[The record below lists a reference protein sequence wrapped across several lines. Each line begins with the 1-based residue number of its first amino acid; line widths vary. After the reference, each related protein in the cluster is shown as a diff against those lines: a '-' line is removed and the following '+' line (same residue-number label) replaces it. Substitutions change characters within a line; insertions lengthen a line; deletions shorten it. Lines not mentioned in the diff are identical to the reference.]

1 MKRIEDNNFWN
12 RNGRNEKTCSSSS
25 AFLCVCPYVLPDA
38 LKART
43 SIFMSQPVNSLCIS
57 QLVNVFTNLLFHEK
71 FYDCRFLGS
80 ITIPVIRLRFVMLYI
95 SCILSILLFCHT
107 IFLYISHS
115 VFFAPCCSTQDH
127 ALTITLRTASVALL
141 LAINRLSLDLPVRL
155 WLYSITVPEALILW
169 NPPICPPT
177 K

>member
-1 MKRIEDNNFWN
+1 MKRIEDSNFWN
-12 RNGRNEKTCSSSS
+12 RNKRNEETSSSSS

-43 SIFMSQPVNSLCIS
+43 SIFMSQPLNSLYIW
-57 QLVNVFTNLLFHEK
+57 QLLNVFANLLFHEK
-71 FYDCRFLGS
+71 FYECRFWGS

-107 IFLYISHS
+107 IFVIFPIS
-115 VFFAPCCSTQDH
+115 VFFVPCCSTQDH

-141 LAINRLSLDLPVRL
+141 LAINKLSSDLPVWL